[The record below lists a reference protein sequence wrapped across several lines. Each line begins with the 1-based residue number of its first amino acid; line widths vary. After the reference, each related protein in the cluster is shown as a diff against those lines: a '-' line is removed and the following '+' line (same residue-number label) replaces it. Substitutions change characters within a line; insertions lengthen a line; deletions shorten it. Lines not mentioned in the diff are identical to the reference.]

1 MTVPA
6 HTKAATFQV
15 NYHVEVPV
23 EHKALTFCSMFL
35 IGPPPTG

>member
-6 HTKAATFQV
+6 RTKADNFQV

-23 EHKALTFCSMFL
+23 EHKALIFCSMFL
-35 IGPPPTG
+35 IGPPPT